1 MQLLRPH
8 LKIIL
13 LIGITT
19 LLAACNIGSLQCGE
33 DIPLTTLL
41 APCSSGGGD
50 GNDDALEFFDNFES
64 TNVVTVASFNL
75 SHNGITAT
83 VAGGTAFTIGNLLL
97 YHSGVKSWMVEPA
110 GVNIRGTHTGT
121 GTITFS
127 VPMSRISFW
136 VRGDPGNT
144 SMVTILDVDGNM
156 AENSSI
162 TAVVN
167 TGWTKVDFT
176 RTVGSRALKSIK
188 VEASGIGMAALD
200 DLGGN
205 SE

>member
-8 LKIIL
+8 LIIIL
-13 LIGITT
+13 LIGVTT
-19 LLAACNIGSLQCGE
+19 LLAACGDLQCGK

-41 APCSSGGGD
+41 APCSSDGGD
-50 GNDDALEFFDNFES
+50 GNDDALEFFDDFES

-97 YHSGVKSWMVEPA
+97 YHSGDNSWMVEPA

-162 TAVVN
+162 TAVVD
-167 TGWTKVDFT
+167 TGWTKVDLT
-176 RTVGSRALKSIK
+176 RTGGSRALKSIK
-188 VEASGIGMAALD
+188 IEASGIGMAALD

>member
-1 MQLLRPH
+1 MRNIRPY
-8 LKIIL
+8 LIFILIFGIITWL
-13 LIGITT
+13 T
-19 LLAACNIGSLQCGE
+19 ACGSGS
-33 DIPLTTLL
+33 D
-41 APCSSGGGD
+41 SGGGNENDNGD
-50 GNDDALEFFDNFES
+50 GNENDTAGEFSDDFEN
-64 TNVVTVASFNL
+64 TNVPMVASFDL

-83 VAGGTAFTIGNLLL
+83 VAGGTAFTIGNILL
-97 YHSGVKSWMVEPA
+97 YHSGDKSWMVEPA
-110 GVNIRGTHTGT
+110 GVNVRGTHTGT

-162 TAVVN
+162 TTVVN
-167 TGWTKVDFT
+167 TGWSEVDFT
-176 RTVGSRALKSIK
+176 RTGGSSALKSIL

-200 DLGGN
+200 DLGGT

>member
-1 MQLLRPH
+1 MVNTKTIGFTVAFAIVGTMLLVT
-8 LKIIL
+8 
-13 LIGITT
+13 G
-19 LLAACNIGSLQCGE
+19 C
-33 DIPLTTLL
+33 
-41 APCSSGGGD
+41 GGG
-50 GNDDALEFFDNFES
+50 GGGSTGPTIFANALEFSDDFES
-64 TNVVTVASFNL
+64 TNVVTVASFDL
-75 SHNGITAT
+75 THNGITAT

-97 YHSGVKSWMVEPA
+97 YHSGLKSWMVEPA

-176 RTVGSRALKSIK
+176 RTGGSRALKSIK

>member
-1 MQLLRPH
+1 MRNIRPY
-8 LKIIL
+8 LIFIL
-13 LIGITT
+13 IVGITT
-19 LLAACNIGSLQCGE
+19 WLTACGSG
-33 DIPLTTLL
+33 
-41 APCSSGGGD
+41 SGSGSGSGGESEIGG
-50 GNDDALEFFDNFES
+50 GNGSDSAGEFSDDFEN
-64 TNVVTVASFNL
+64 TDVRMVASFDL

-83 VAGGTAFTIGNLLL
+83 VAGGTAFTIGNGLL

-110 GVNIRGTHTGT
+110 GVNVRGTHTGT
-121 GTITFS
+121 GTITFG

-162 TAVVN
+162 TAVVS
-167 TGWTKVDFT
+167 TGWSEVDFT
-176 RTVGSRALKSIK
+176 RTGGSSALKSIL

-200 DLGGN
+200 DLGGT